1 MPFVKGK
8 SGNPTGRPHGAISPY
23 TATVKETVLRVF
35 QELQLDPE
43 HDLKAF
49 ARKYP
54 RDFIVIAA
62 KLIPLDVKAEI
73 TVPEGIK
80 ITYAADTKC
89 SPIGTDPESNAG
101 ILGEQTGL

>member
-1 MPFVKGK
+1 MPFIKGQ
-8 SGNPTGRPHGAISPY
+8 SGNPAGRPQGAISPY

-62 KLIPLDVKAEI
+62 KLIPLDVKNEI
-73 TVPEGIK
+73 IVPEGIK
-80 ITYAADTKC
+80 LIFSKAPNCDPLSDADP
-89 SPIGTDPESNAG
+89 S
-101 ILGEQTGL
+101 